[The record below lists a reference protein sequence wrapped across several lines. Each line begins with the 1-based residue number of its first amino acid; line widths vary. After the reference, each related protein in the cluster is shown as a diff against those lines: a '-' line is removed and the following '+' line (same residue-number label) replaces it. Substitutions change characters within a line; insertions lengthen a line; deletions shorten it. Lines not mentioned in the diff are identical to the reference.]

1 MAFFHGKQHS
11 FSSPAYRDV
20 LKGIRTKLPANEH
33 HGKVVD
39 IRAGCAGDDGAADLF
54 ERVIRVVVLQHV
66 RRAEAERAELAAKL
80 EDSAFVVENFDRL
93 ESVNKRLQEID
104 AEDELLMTRWSE
116 LEERR
121 EAIENAK
128 QKD

>member
-39 IRAGCAGDDGAADLF
+39 VCAGCAGDDEAADLF

-66 RRAEAERAELAAKL
+66 RRAEAERAEL
-80 EDSAFVVENFDRL
+80 FFRL
-93 ESVNKRLQEID
+93 AVDHTARCVSRAVG
-104 AEDELLMTRWSE
+104 AV
-116 LEERR
+116 
-121 EAIENAK
+121 
-128 QKD
+128 